1 MHPFR
6 PHSRREHCEK
16 PVIPS
21 QRGASNVYFAVTRSA
36 ISIPPWINP
45 LYNLVDEHLR
55 DIALLKDV
63 LGEQEGLDKAYEK
76 FFTSFTREE
85 FDEAYSVA

>member
-1 MHPFR
+1 M
-6 PHSRREHCEK
+6 
-16 PVIPS
+16 IPS

-55 DIALLKDV
+55 DIELLKDV
-63 LGEQEGLDKAYEK
+63 IGEKEGLDKAYEK
-76 FFTSFTREE
+76 VLHFI
-85 FDEAYSVA
+85 YP

>member
-1 MHPFR
+1 MPVLMHPHLDVDIK
-6 PHSRREHCEK
+6 PNVKNQKCNK

-45 LYNLVDEHLR
+45 LYNLIDEHLR
-55 DIALLKDV
+55 DIDIATGHYDR
-63 LGEQEGLDKAYEK
+63 LD
-76 FFTSFTREE
+76 
-85 FDEAYSVA
+85 